1 MKYAIWRGCERMNIR
16 PPDLPKGEGYEDMTP
31 WVQANLLAY
40 DQIREIEEF
49 DIIKMQAG
57 VK

>member
-1 MKYAIWRGCERMNIR
+1 MNIR